1 MDIWKWMFMIC
12 FTFSCEQEQSVW
24 TEKGG
29 LHLAEGPENW
39 LFPTADSVTSS
50 QIGFG
55 DARRWKVLLAFQAA
69 NEALM
74 CFERDLFTKSV
85 VAGEMSCPT
94 KSDVRPMKALFSFVS
109 GICRTRTARNST
121 ARCKCSRYFYMTPPP
136 HPPIITICTAAH
148 PPPPHFTACN
158 CSWTCPCFLF
168 YLTLTYYC

>member
-1 MDIWKWMFMIC
+1 MDIWRWMFMIC
-12 FTFSCEQEQSVW
+12 FTFSCEQEQSAW

-29 LHLAEGPENW
+29 LHLAEGSENW

-55 DARRWKVLLAFQAA
+55 DARRWKVLLAFRAA

-74 CFERDLFTKSV
+74 CFERDLFTESV

-121 ARCKCSRYFYMTPPP
+121 ARCKCSRYIYMTPPT
-136 HPPIITICTAAH
+136 HNYNMYSC

-158 CSWTCPCFLF
+158 CSWTCPCCFLF